1 MLRDKGAGATQVQ
14 PTAPV
19 PAHAIRFATP
29 VVETPGILILG
40 RWVYRAVRALVLAPF
55 RFPVVVSTL
64 VGSVPTLY
72 YLGWVGLALGVALS
86 GAGLGAWWWR
96 WPLSFRSL
104 VVLRALAAWRWL
116 WVYRRHWQPV
126 LVVAGLAE
134 SYQERQYLPQIRKVT
149 CTEWA
154 DRVRVRLVAGTSPA
168 DVENRVVELVHGF
181 AAPSC
186 RVTVL
191 GPRDVVLEFPR
202 RDLLAEP
209 LDALAVSD
217 EVDLCAL
224 PMGLR
229 EDGQEWRMR
238 LHGTHVLTV
247 GVTGAGKGSVIW
259 SAIRALLPAVVDGT
273 ARVWA
278 IDPKRMELSY
288 GRSLFARYAD
298 SAESA
303 VGLLEAAVEG
313 MRERAAR
320 YAGRQR
326 THVATVT
333 DPFVVVVLDEVAF
346 LTAYH
351 PDRDIRRRAE
361 NAIATLTSQGRSV
374 GFCVLAALQDPRKE
388 VMNLRNL
395 FPDKVALRLDEA
407 SQVDMVLGEDA
418 RDRGANAHLI
428 DPDVPGAAFVRLEG
442 SPIPVRVRAAY
453 VTDDDIATMTADY
466 GAPGLRSVPG
476 AEVT

>member
-1 MLRDKGAGATQVQ
+1 MFHSRNAGAAQVQ
-14 PTAPV
+14 PTSPV

-29 VVETPGILILG
+29 VVETPAVFLLT
-40 RWVYRAVRALVLAPF
+40 RWVYRAVRSVVLAPF
-55 RFPVVVSTL
+55 RFPVAVSTL
-64 VGSVPTLY
+64 AGSVATVH
-72 YLGWVGLALGVALS
+72 YLGWVWLAVAVLLA
-86 GAGLGAWWWR
+86 GAGLGVWWWR
-96 WPLSFRSL
+96 WPVAFRSL
-104 VVLRALAAWRWL
+104 VVLRAVAAWRWL

-154 DRVRVRLVAGTSPA
+154 DRVRVRLVAGTAPA
-168 DVENRVVELVHGF
+168 DVENRVVELAHGF

-186 RVTVL
+186 RVTVA

-209 LDALAVSD
+209 LAALSVHSP
-217 EVDLCAL
+217 VDLCAL

-229 EDGQEWRMR
+229 EDGQPWRMR

-259 SAIRALLPAVVDGT
+259 SAIRALLPAIADGT
-273 ARVWA
+273 AQVWA

-288 GRSLFARYAD
+288 GRALFARYAD

-303 VGLLEAAVEG
+303 VGLLETAVNA
-313 MRERAAR
+313 MQERAAR

-326 THVATVT
+326 THTATAD
-333 DPFVVVVLDEVAF
+333 DPFVVVILDEVAF

-374 GFCVLAALQDPRKE
+374 GFGVLAALQDPRKE

-418 RDRGANAHLI
+418 RERGANAHLI
-428 DPDVPGAAFVRLEG
+428 APDVPGVAFVRLEG
-442 SPIPVRVRAAY
+442 SPAPVRVRAAY
-453 VTDDDIATMTADY
+453 VTDDDIAAMVADY
-466 GAPGLRSVPG
+466 GARGLRSVPG
-476 AEVT
+476 AGVA